1 MPHVRLIVIE
11 GDLTVEETAK
21 LAASLGR
28 GPVTLPPTVTGQEAV
43 LRSPEPKPEPKVE
56 EPAARWPGGVPASTL
71 PLELPVT
78 PKAPPTAAQVIQQ
91 TREVDADFGPAP
103 VVAPAPTPAEAP
115 PVPSALSGA
124 RKLRDVL
131 EALRAQ
137 GVTDAGALVAECRR
151 VRLEV
156 PILARIADDQLDE
169 RVRRTLEGMA

>member
-1 MPHVRLIVIE
+1 MPRVRLIVIE

-28 GPVTLPPTVTGQEAV
+28 GPVALPTTVTGQEAV
-43 LRSPEPKPEPKVE
+43 LLTPEPKPKVE
-56 EPAARWPGGVPASTL
+56 AAIAL
-71 PLELPVT
+71 PMVV

-103 VVAPAPTPAEAP
+103 VVETPAEAAP
-115 PVPSALSGA
+115 APAPAPAPVPSALAGA

-137 GVTDAGALVAECRR
+137 GVTEAGPLVAECRR

-156 PILARIADDQLDE
+156 PILARIADEQLDE